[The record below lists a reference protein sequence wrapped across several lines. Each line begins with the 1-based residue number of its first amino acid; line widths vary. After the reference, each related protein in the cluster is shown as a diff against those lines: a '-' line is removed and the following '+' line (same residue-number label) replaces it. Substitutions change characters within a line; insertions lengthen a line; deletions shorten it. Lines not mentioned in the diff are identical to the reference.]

1 MISDVKRTRY
11 QFDLAALQ
19 RLAAVNYACLQPL
32 VKTAHRVGAWVVKI
46 SPQLSFVLSVL
57 EQAPYTTEIRIQQ
70 QATAATARLPRW
82 SEVQLDVRLY
92 HDAQLAEVIRSQGV
106 ERIQAR
112 YEQPNAAMHQRN
124 EKHQINQFLQEWLQL
139 LRQQAVV
146 PQPLPGA
153 R

>member
-32 VKTAHRVGAWVVKI
+32 VKPPIGSGAWVVKI

-112 YEQPNAAMHQRN
+112 MNNQTQRCISAMKTSDQPV
-124 EKHQINQFLQEWLQL
+124 LQEWLQL

-146 PQPLPGA
+146 PQPLP
-153 R
+153 